1 MSSDQGMPF
10 FGRVLVFM
18 DGFGRQTSGGMAIF
32 VFILLPTFVLWGT
45 GTTLADNRTP
55 ERFLAPDVA
64 TAMALGCLALMV
76 VGVWTARARSLWIAL
91 LGAVLYCVS
100 GFGLVWAEVYGAA
113 SSTMGF
119 WPSGKERG
127 DLFFTLRQ
135 WVHLQG
141 LLMLLGAASV
151 PFVFALALEGRRRR
165 SFVGRVA
172 SAGNAEA
179 APEPTERVRR
189 SLAVQPRV
197 KLDDLAGMEDLKGQ
211 LREFCAPF
219 RSYHRKKAAIADT
232 NGLLL
237 SGPPGNGKS
246 VFAEAL
252 AGELG
257 FNFIKLSVQ
266 DLTSRWINESPVRIQ
281 EAFQDAV
288 SSEPCV
294 LFLDE
299 IDAVGKARSSLGSS
313 GHSEDTKVVDTLL
326 TEIDKVRRHRV
337 LLVAATNFPDDLDR
351 ALVRDGRF
359 DRKIEVPLPDLPAR
373 AGVLRSLLRKH
384 GVEVSE
390 ETVQAA
396 AALWER
402 RSVAF
407 IENVAKRV
415 RDDLAK
421 TGEAR
426 ADVLRIKAAARA
438 VSRREGAIPRSG
450 AKLSDLVLPAVL
462 RRDAESIVY
471 RLQNW
476 EALAERGATPPKG
489 ILLYGPPGTGKT
501 NLVRA
506 MARELGDWHVF
517 EVKTAE
523 ILADPR
529 RFQEV
534 VQLASEHRPAFVFID
549 EADDLLRDR
558 SFSASAT
565 ATNEI
570 LKAMDGLMGAI
581 PEVVFFA
588 ATNNPEAI
596 DAAATR
602 GGRFGEKLH
611 VDLLRGEDLLSFVR
625 ADLQRR
631 RGVARAPDLTAEWIA
646 AAVGEIGPADL
657 IATVDRAI
665 NATVAE
671 DPPRAIGR
679 SDFSEAF
686 TATTGRLIDEV

>member
-1 MSSDQGMPF
+1 MSA
-10 FGRVLVFM
+10 FGRLLVFC
-18 DGFGRQTSGGMAIF
+18 DSLGKQASGYMILFMF
-32 VFILLPTFVLWGT
+32 VIVPTFALWGT
-45 GTTLADNRTP
+45 GTTLADHRTP
-55 ERFLAPDVA
+55 QRFLAPDVA
-64 TAMALGCLALMV
+64 TAVALACLVLMV
-76 VGVWTARARSLWIAL
+76 VGVWTARARSLVFAL
-91 LGAVLYCVS
+91 VGAVIYCVA

-127 DLFFTLRQ
+127 DLWFSLKL

-151 PFVFALALEGRRRR
+151 PFVFALALQGRRKP
-165 SFVGRVA
+165 SSVGRVA
-172 SAGNAEA
+172 ITGNPEGGA
-179 APEPTERVRR
+179 EPTERARR

-197 KLDDLAGMEDLKGQ
+197 KLDDLAGMEDLKAQ
-211 LREFCAPF
+211 LRDFCAPF
-219 RSYHRKKAAIADT
+219 RAYHRKKAQIADT

-299 IDAVGKARSSLGSS
+299 IDAVGKSRSSLGSS

-337 LLVAATNFPDDLDR
+337 LLVAATNFLDELDR

-373 AGVLRSLLRKH
+373 AGVLRSLLRKYR
-384 GVEVSE
+384 VEVSE
-390 ETVQAA
+390 EAVQTA

-415 RDDLAK
+415 RDELAK
-421 TGEAR
+421 TGENH
-426 ADVLRIKAAARA
+426 ADVLRLKAAARA
-438 VSRREGAIPRSG
+438 VSRREGAIPRTG
-450 AKLSDLVLPAVL
+450 AKLSDLVLPPAL
-462 RRDAESIVY
+462 RRDAASIVY
-471 RLQNW
+471 RLKNW

-558 SFSASAT
+558 SFSAGAT

-581 PEVVFFA
+581 PEVVFLA

-611 VDLLRGEDLLSFVR
+611 VDVLRGGDLLSFVR

-631 RGVARAPDLTAEWIA
+631 RGVALSPDLTAEWIA

-657 IATVDRAI
+657 IATIDRAI

-679 SDFSEAF
+679 SDVAEAF
-686 TATTGRLIDEV
+686 TATTGRLIDPV